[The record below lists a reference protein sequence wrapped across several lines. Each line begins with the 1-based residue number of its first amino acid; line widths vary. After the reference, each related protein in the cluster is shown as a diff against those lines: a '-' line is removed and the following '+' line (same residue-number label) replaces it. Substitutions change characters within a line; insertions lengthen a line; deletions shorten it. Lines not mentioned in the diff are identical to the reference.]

1 MSSSSEAKPKKV
13 AVIYH
18 YFAHYR
24 EPIFIELINNSK
36 HHYDFLAGEHSF
48 NSGIKLIENLPDGRL
63 KKARCFF
70 LGPLLIQFGAV
81 KAALSSEYDTLIL
94 LGNSKWPTT
103 WLSAIIGR
111 LRGKH
116 ILFWSHGWLTKEHGL
131 KGWIRNSFY
140 KQAHGLLLYGH
151 RSKCIGIS
159 NGFDPETIHVIYNSL
174 DCKSQDETRAK
185 IKPTDREQT
194 RRELFADDADN
205 PILVNVTRLHH
216 YKKMDMLIR
225 AAHKLNEQGSPTNVL
240 IIGDGPHKPELEVL
254 AQELKVNAV
263 FTGALYDELEI
274 GKMLNAS
281 DLAVMPGPVGLLVM
295 HALAYGVPVISNNDF
310 DTQMPEFEAINAG
323 VSGDF
328 FERDNLD
335 SLVETIKKS
344 LESQPP
350 FEQRCKQTRETIERF
365 YNPISERKLIDRAV
379 DGLPANDLFNA
390 SLCYYSEDQSC

>member
-1 MSSSSEAKPKKV
+1 MSPKDPSKPKRV

-24 EPIFIELINNSK
+24 EPIFDELINNSR
-36 HHYDFLAGEHSF
+36 HHYKFLAGTD
-48 NSGIKLIENLPDGRL
+48 NLGTGIKLIDSFPEGRF
-63 KKARCFF
+63 KKTKGWM
-70 LGPLLIQFGAV
+70 LGPLFIQPGAV
-81 KAALSSEYDTLIL
+81 KAAMSRKYDTLIL
-94 LGNSKWPTT
+94 LGNPRWPTT
-103 WLSAIIGR
+103 WLAAAVGNI
-111 LRGKH
+111 LGKQ
-116 ILFWSHGWLTKEHGL
+116 ILFWNHGWIEKESGL
-131 KGWIRNSFY
+131 KGKLRIALFNLS
-140 KQAHGLLLYGH
+140 HGLLLYGH
-151 RSKCIGIS
+151 RAKCIGIES
-159 NGFDPETIHVIYNSL
+159 GFDPSFLHVIYNSL
-174 DCKSQDETRAK
+174 DCKSQDETRSK

-194 RRELFADDADN
+194 RRDLFADDAGN

-240 IIGDGPHKPELEVL
+240 IIGDGPHKPELEAL

-328 FERDNLD
+328 FEKDNLD
-335 SLVETIKKS
+335 SLVETINKS

-390 SLCYYSEDQSC
+390 SICPYSEDQR